1 MYTSLNC
8 LLNNNLSFMENLPQ
22 LISDLAL
29 ILLCAGIM
37 TILFKKLKQPVVLGY
52 IVAGFI
58 ASPYM
63 PYIPSVVD
71 SADISTWAD
80 IGVIFLLFSLGLEF
94 SFKKLLKAGSTPVI
108 AVIVLSACMIG
119 VGIIVGKCFGWS
131 FMNGLYLGGMIAMSS
146 TGIIV
151 KAFDD
156 MGLRQQKFA
165 SLVISVLILE
175 DIVAIIMLLLFGTLG
190 GGGKVS
196 GSELLLSMG
205 KMVFYLILWF
215 VLGIYLIPLLLKKT
229 RPLMNDETL
238 LIVSLALCFLMVVLA
253 SLAGFS
259 PAFGAFVMG
268 SILAETVESEH
279 IEHLVT
285 PLKDTFAAV
294 FFVSVGMMI
303 NPAMIAKY
311 WLPIIIIT
319 LVVLIVRSIIGI
331 FSFMLG
337 GADLRTSVQ
346 SSLSLAPVGEFSFIL
361 ATLGISLGAISD
373 FIYPIIVSVSV
384 ITIFVTPSM
393 MRLADPITQW
403 IEPRIPERLRRAID
417 RYDAGSTTAH
427 DENKWKKMLSSM
439 LTPMLV
445 YGVLCIALLV
455 LSFQLAQPLA
465 SQWIPAPWDRI
476 TCLLATLL
484 ILTPFLRPLL
494 LKGCFTKIFWE
505 LWNDK
510 QFNRAPLLAIVLFRA
525 ALVVLIIIICIQHF
539 LHPGLAVFI
548 GVVALMLIALL
559 FSRQVRTR
567 QQRFEDIFRQN
578 LNSKELAQRPAYA
591 GKLQS
596 RDIHLTELEVP
607 SFPSW
612 AGSKLCELQWGS
624 RFDVQV
630 ASVQRNGRR
639 FNIPG
644 PNQRIFPGDRLQ
656 LIGTDEGLRHFME
669 AITEEQ
675 KTDEKTVTMG
685 NHEMRLQQLIVDA
698 TSPIVGHT
706 LRETGTRDKYHC
718 LIVGVDRG
726 EDALIQPSPDFVFME
741 GDVIWVVGEDNDVLC
756 LVNRASHKEIG
767 LHQS

>member
-1 MYTSLNC
+1 
-8 LLNNNLSFMENLPQ
+8 MEHLPQ

-29 ILLCAGIM
+29 ILLCAGVM
-37 TILFKKLKQPVVLGY
+37 TLLFKKLKQPVVLGY

-108 AVIVLSACMIG
+108 AVIVLSLAMIG
-119 VGIIVGKCFGWS
+119 VGIVVGNCFGWS

-190 GGGKVS
+190 GGGKVD
-196 GSELLLSMG
+196 GGELLLSMA

-215 VLGIYLIPLLLKKT
+215 VLGIYLIPLLLKKAHA
-229 RPLMNDETL
+229 LMNDETL

-279 IEHLVT
+279 IEHLVS

-311 WLPIIIIT
+311 WLPILVIT
-319 LVVLIVRSIIGI
+319 LVVLVVRSLIGI
-331 FSFMLG
+331 LSFMLG
-337 GADLRTSVQ
+337 GADLHTSVQ

-384 ITIFVTPSM
+384 VTIFVTPSM
-393 MRLADPITQW
+393 MRLADPLTAW
-403 IEPRIPERLRRAID
+403 IEPRIPERMRKALE
-417 RYDAGSTTAH
+417 RYDAGTTAAH
-427 DENKWKKMLSSM
+427 DAGKWKTMLSNM

-445 YGVLCIALLV
+445 YGVLCIAVQV
-455 LSFQLAQPLA
+455 LSFRLAQPLVEE
-465 SQWIPAPWDRI
+465 WLPAPWDGI
-476 TCLLATLL
+476 VCLMATLL
-484 ILTPFLRPLL
+484 VLTPFLRPLL
-494 LKGCFTKIFWE
+494 LKGCFTKTFWE
-505 LWNDK
+505 LWADK
-510 QFNRAPLLAIVLFRA
+510 QFNRAPLLVIVLLRV
-525 ALVVLIIIICIQHF
+525 ALVVLLVVICINHF
-539 LHPGLAVFI
+539 LHPGLAVLI
-548 GVVALMLIALL
+548 GVVALVLIALL
-559 FSRQVRTR
+559 FSRKIRTR
-567 QQRFEDIFRQN
+567 TQRFEEVFREN
-578 LNSKELAQRPAYA
+578 LNSRELAEEAHRPTYA

-596 RDIHLTELEVP
+596 RDVHLAELEVP
-607 SFPSW
+607 VFATW
-612 AGSKLCELQWGS
+612 VGSTLRELQWGT

-644 PNQRIFPGDRLQ
+644 PNQRIFPGDKLQ
-656 LIGTDEGLRHFME
+656 LIGTDDSLRRFTTAM
-669 AITEEQ
+669 TDEQ
-675 KTDEKTVTMG
+675 KADGLLPVVQG
-685 NHEMRLQQLIVDA
+685 QEMRLQQFLVDA
-698 TSPIVGHT
+698 DAPIVGHT
-706 LRETGTRDKYHC
+706 VREAGTRDKYHC
-718 LIVGVDRG
+718 LIVGIDRG
-726 EDALIQPSPDFVFME
+726 EEALIQPDPDFVFQE
-741 GDVIWVVGEDNDVLC
+741 GDVIWVVGEDSDVRRLS
-756 LVNRASHKEIG
+756 NRASHKEIKF
-767 LHQS
+767 HQS

>member
-1 MYTSLNC
+1 
-8 LLNNNLSFMENLPQ
+8 MENLPQ

-29 ILLCAGIM
+29 ILLCAGVM
-37 TILFKKLKQPVVLGY
+37 TLLFKKLKQPVVLGY

-108 AVIVLSACMIG
+108 AVIVLSVCMIG
-119 VGIIVGKCFGWS
+119 VGIVVGRCFGWS

-190 GGGKVS
+190 GGGKVD
-196 GSELLLSMG
+196 GGELLLSMG

-215 VLGIYLIPLLLKKT
+215 VLGIYLIPLLLKKAHA
-229 RPLMNDETL
+229 LMNDETL

-279 IEHLVT
+279 IEHLVS

-311 WLPIIIIT
+311 WLPIIVIT
-319 LVVLIVRSIIGI
+319 LVVLVVRSIVGI

-337 GADLRTSVQ
+337 GADLHTSVQ

-403 IEPRIPERLRRAID
+403 IEPRIPERLRKAID

-427 DENKWKKMLSSM
+427 DASKWKTMLTNM

-445 YGVLCIALLV
+445 YGVLCIALMV
-455 LSFQLAQPLA
+455 LSFRLIQPLA
-465 SQWIPAPWDRI
+465 NKWLPTPWNGI
-476 TCLLATLL
+476 LCLLAALL

-494 LKGCFTKIFWE
+494 LKGCFTKTFWE

-510 QFNRAPLLAIVLFRA
+510 YFNRAPLLAIVLFRA
-525 ALVVLIIIICIQHF
+525 ALVVLLIVVCINHF
-539 LHPGLAVFI
+539 LHPGVAVLI

-559 FSRQVRTR
+559 FSRQIRTR
-567 QQRFEDIFRQN
+567 TQRFEDIFRQN
-578 LNSKELAQRPAYA
+578 LNSKELAKEAQRPAYA

-596 RDIHLTELEVP
+596 RDIHLAELEVP
-607 SFPSW
+607 AFPSW
-612 AGSKLCELQWGS
+612 VGSQLRELQWGA

-630 ASVQRNGRR
+630 ASVHRNGRR

-644 PNQRIFPGDRLQ
+644 PSQRIFPGDKLQ
-656 LIGTDEGLRHFME
+656 LIGTDESLKRFTE
-669 AITEEQ
+669 AMLQEQ
-675 KTDEKTVTMG
+675 KADEQFDVSNG
-685 NHEMRLQQLIVDA
+685 REMRLQQLIVDA
-698 TSPIVGHT
+698 ETPIVGRT
-706 LRETGTRDKYHC
+706 LRDIGTREKYHC

-726 EDALIQPSPDFVFME
+726 EEALIQPGPDFVFME
-741 GDVIWVVGEDNDVLC
+741 GDVIWVVGEDSDVRRLT
-756 LVNRASHKEIG
+756 NRANHKNR
-767 LHQS
+767 Q